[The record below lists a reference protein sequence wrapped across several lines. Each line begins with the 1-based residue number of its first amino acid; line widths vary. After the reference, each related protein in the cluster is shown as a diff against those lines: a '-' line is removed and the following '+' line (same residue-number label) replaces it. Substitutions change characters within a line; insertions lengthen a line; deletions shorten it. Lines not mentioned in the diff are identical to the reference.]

1 MMHRAVTGPT
11 RVAALVALATLG
23 GGTGAPAP
31 GAAPDALER
40 GFLDPPASARP
51 RVWWH
56 WMNGNVTREGITA
69 DLEWMKRVGIGGVQM
84 FDASIGNVL
93 EGQWTTP
100 QFVQKRIVYH
110 TPEWKEMLRHAA
122 AECDR
127 LGLEMT
133 MHTSGGWSETGGPW
147 VRPEQAMK
155 KLVWSETRVDGPR
168 RFSAVLAAP
177 PSVNGNFQDLPFRPM
192 FGEAL
197 PQAPGAPVDPTHY
210 GDSAVVAYRVR
221 EGQPRMSDEAPKV
234 TASGGPIRGA
244 VLFDGDL
251 VKTAALPRPE
261 GGAPA
266 WIQFEFARPFTARA
280 ITIAMGSRA
289 MPRGS
294 VQASEDGTRFAT
306 LAALPGPS
314 HFPLPVRTY
323 AFPETAARFYRVE
336 FTAPVRGQFDDFFG
350 APPVRQYD
358 VAEVE
363 LHAEPRLNRWHEKA
377 GFAAV
382 LDPASMPTPGV
393 SPVAAITRADVVD
406 LTAKMGPDGRLDW
419 DVPGGQ
425 WVVLRMG
432 YSLTS
437 QKNGPAPVEATG
449 YEVDKLSRKHVASY
463 YDAYLAPI
471 SEAMGP
477 LLGKSLQ
484 YLLVDSWEAGMQNW
498 SEEIL
503 AEFATRRGYDP
514 KPYLPVLTGRVV
526 DSSDVSE
533 RFLWDFRR
541 TIADVLADYHYAMPA
556 ELLRKRGLKL
566 YGEAAGANSPMLQDA
581 LQNKARVDIPM
592 GEFWTL
598 LPGQGHRPEHVTDI
612 REAASA
618 AHVYGK
624 PLVAAESFTSFV
636 PGWNDAPSRL
646 KWLGDYYM
654 SLGVNRFVIHTSVHQ
669 PFLDRR
675 PGMTLGPFGQHY
687 TRHNT
692 WAEQSRGWI
701 ADLTRS
707 SYLLQQGLFVGDLAY
722 YYGEGAPASVYVGD
736 KTTPSPEPPAGYAY
750 DYVNTEALLT
760 RFTVKD
766 GRLVLP
772 DGMSYRVL
780 VLPDG
785 LHRLTAPAAR
795 KIRELVAGGAI
806 VAGPR
811 PQGSPSLV
819 GFPTS
824 DREVRSI
831 GNEVWGDCDGRT
843 VTEHAY
849 GQGKVYCG
857 RPLAEVLAAAKT
869 PPDVEYSR
877 PHVDTTL
884 AWIHRQVGDT
894 QVYFVANQK
903 DWPEELDVR
912 FRVDGKAAEL
922 WHPET
927 AEVSPAAY
935 TIEAGRT
942 TVPLSLGP
950 HEAVFVVFREAATT
964 PTRVRP
970 RAVSTELATVTGP
983 WTVSFPPNQGA
994 PAQIRLD
1001 DLASWTTNADEGV
1014 KYFSGTATYAKT
1026 LEASPAWFRP
1036 GAKLGLDLGTVKDI
1050 AEVSV
1055 NGQPAVLVWRPPY
1068 RADVSG
1074 ALRPGPNRIEIKVT
1088 NLWANRMI
1096 GDQGLPE
1103 EKRYTFSMFK
1113 PYKKDSPLLESGL
1126 LGPVKLTSTELR

>member
-1 MMHRAVTGPT
+1 MTRAGRASLRAVTL
-11 RVAALVALATLG
+11 AALTAVASASRAQSP
-23 GGTGAPAP
+23 APAA
-31 GAAPDALER
+31 GDALER
-40 GFLDPPASARP
+40 GFREPPASARP

-69 DLEWMKRVGIGGVQM
+69 DLEWMKRVGIGGVQQ
-84 FDASIGNVL
+84 FDADIGNIL
-93 EGQWTTP
+93 EGQRTFP
-100 QFVQKRIVYH
+100 QYVAKRIVYH
-110 TPEWKEMLRHAA
+110 TPEWKDLLRHAA
-122 AECDR
+122 SECER

-147 VRPEQAMK
+147 VKPEQAMK

-168 RFSAVLAAP
+168 RFSGLVAAP
-177 PSVNGNFQDLPFRPM
+177 PSVNGNFQDLPPRPM
-192 FGEAL
+192 FGEPPPL
-197 PQAPGAPVDPTHY
+197 PPGAPPDPTHY
-210 GDSAVVAYRVR
+210 GDSAVIAFRVP
-221 EGQPRMSDEAPKV
+221 EGQDRMADHPPKV
-234 TASGGPIRGA
+234 TVSGGAFDPA
-244 VLFDGDL
+244 ALLDGDIT
-251 VKTAALPRPE
+251 KTVALPRPE

-266 WIQFEFARPFTARA
+266 WIQLEFPEPFRARA
-280 ITIAMGSRA
+280 VTIAMGSRA
-289 MPRGS
+289 MPKGS
-294 VQASEDGTRFAT
+294 VQASQDGTRFVT

-314 HFPLPVRTY
+314 HFSLSLRTY
-323 AFPETAARFYRVE
+323 AFPEAAARFYRVV
-336 FTAPVRGQFDDFFG
+336 FASPVRGEFEDFFG

-363 LHAEPRLNRWHEKA
+363 LHSEPRVNRWQEKA
-377 GFAAV
+377 GFAAL
-382 LDPASMPTPGV
+382 LDAAAMPTPAI
-393 SPVAAITRADVVD
+393 PAAAAIPRSDVVD
-406 LTAKMGPDGRLDW
+406 LAAKMGKDGRLDW
-419 DVPGGQ
+419 DVPPGR

-432 YSLTS
+432 YSLTGA
-437 QKNGPAPVEATG
+437 KNGPAPPEATG
-449 YEVDKLSRKHVASY
+449 YEVDKLSRKHIAAY
-463 YDAYLAPI
+463 YDTYLAPI
-471 SEAMGP
+471 TEAMGP
-477 LLGKSLQ
+477 LFGKSLQ

-514 KPYLPVLTGRVV
+514 RPYLPVLTGRVV
-526 DSSDVSE
+526 ESGDASE

-541 TIADVLADYHYAMPA
+541 TIADVLADAHYSLPA
-556 ELLRKRGLKL
+556 ELLHKRGLKL

-581 LQNKARVDIPM
+581 LQNKGRVDIPM

-598 LPGQGHRPEHVTDI
+598 LPGKGHRPEHVTDI
-612 REAASA
+612 REAASTS
-618 AHVYGK
+618 HVYAK

-675 PGMTLGPFGQHY
+675 PGMTLGPFGQHF

-701 ADLTRS
+701 SDLTRS

-736 KTTPSPEPPAGYAY
+736 DVTPSPDPPAGYAY
-750 DYVNTEALLT
+750 DYVNTEVLLSRT
-760 RFTVKD
+760 SVTD

-785 LHRLTAPAAR
+785 LDRLTPPVAR
-795 KIRELVAGGAI
+795 KLRDLVSAGAI

-819 GFPTS
+819 GHPFA
-824 DREVRSI
+824 DDEVRSI

-857 RPLAEVLAAAKT
+857 RPLAEVLAAAQT

-877 PHVDTTL
+877 PRVDTTL
-884 AWIHRQVGDT
+884 AWVHRRLGDT
-894 QVYFVANQK
+894 HVYFVANQK
-903 DWPEELDVR
+903 DRPEDVDVR
-912 FRVDGKAAEL
+912 FRVEGKAAEV

-927 AEVSPAAY
+927 GEIGSAAY
-935 TIEAGRT
+935 AIDGGRT
-942 TVPLSLGP
+942 TVALSLGP
-950 HEAVFVVFREAATT
+950 HEAVFVVFRAAAAT
-964 PTRVRP
+964 PAHVLPSVVR
-970 RAVSTELATVTGP
+970 TEVAKVTGP
-983 WTVSFPPNQGA
+983 WTVRFPPKLGA
-994 PAQIRLD
+994 PAEIRMDNLV
-1001 DLASWTTNADEGV
+1001 SWTSNAEEGV
-1014 KYFSGTATYAKT
+1014 KHFSGTATYTKT
-1026 LEASPAWFRP
+1026 LEAAPAWFRP
-1036 GAKLGLDLGTVKDI
+1036 GAALVLDLGVVKEI

-1055 NGQPAVLVWRPPY
+1055 NGTPVGLLWRPPF
-1068 RADVSG
+1068 RADVTK
-1074 ALRPGPNRIEIKVT
+1074 ALRRGPNQIEIKLT

-1096 GDQGLPE
+1096 GDQFLPE
-1103 EKRYTFSMFK
+1103 DKRYTFSMFK

-1126 LGPVKLTSTELR
+1126 LGPVTLSSVVRR